1 MQALKVSS
9 PVTPKSVESS
19 CDLSDLSTD
28 MTTPTKGTRRR
39 SITPQR
45 QQFSNRRSPA
55 AASLADPRHML
66 TFDERS
72 WSALSRQ
79 RSTEGKSSEQFL
91 QKTVIVRVRPFTG
104 EEKTI
109 PRRILSAP
117 AADRV
122 LIVNPRSFQAE
133 PDTIAAAAMLAN
145 NPEWAKDF
153 RFSHCLWSMDDGN
166 MKLPEPLKFADQE
179 EVFRIVGKPIVVHVL
194 QGISAAC
201 FAYGHTGSGKT
212 YTMFG
217 DQESTDETKE
227 GLIPRVLKGVLED
240 MEPETKLASRF
251 TISFLE
257 IYNERIH
264 DLLRVE
270 EENVQL
276 RVREHP
282 SIGTYVENLTK
293 VEIRSDEEVMSLLA
307 EGLSRRST
315 SANSRNLLSS
325 RSHALVTLEITPLD
339 DADTS
344 YTPLNGVVPI
354 SPLAKDVEVPTKKYE
369 AVRLQLIDLAGS
381 EKDVARDGSESP
393 KPISRS
399 NSSQKS
405 FRFEDKGDK
414 NELRLIRKS
423 LSTLGYIIKALSKDG
438 STKGLPFRD
447 SLLTWLLK
455 DAITNGKCHT
465 TMVSTVSPSHLC
477 YDETL
482 ATLKYAQ
489 RLSMVNRSGNEVK
502 WADQLV
508 TENGLNNLK
517 KLQEDLGAN
526 KKGTEAA
533 RVLLKQTVNDPQ
545 QSDDHLVL
553 LIGNIALQDSRKHL
567 VV

>member
-1 MQALKVSS
+1 MRAATSSS
-9 PVTPKSVESS
+9 PVSASAESLS
-19 CDLSDLSTD
+19 PLELSDISSD
-28 MTTPTKGTRRR
+28 PATPAKGGRKR

-45 QQFSNRRSPA
+45 QQFSSRRSPSS
-55 AASLADPRHML
+55 ASLADPRHML

-72 WSALSRQ
+72 WSILSRQ
-79 RSTEGKSSEQFL
+79 QSSEGKASDGFL
-91 QKTVIVRVRPFTG
+91 QKTVVVRVRPFTG
-104 EEKTI
+104 EEKSL

-122 LIVNPRSFQAE
+122 LIVNPRSFHAD

-153 RFSHCLWSMDDGN
+153 RFSHCLWSLDDQK

-179 EVFRIVGKPIVVHVL
+179 EVFRIVGTPIVENVL
-194 QGISAAC
+194 RGVSAAC

-217 DQESTDETKE
+217 AQGSSDEASE
-227 GLIPRVLKGVLED
+227 GLIPRILRAVLED

-251 TISFLE
+251 TLSFLE

-264 DLLRVE
+264 DLLRVDE
-270 EENVQL
+270 EKGQL

-282 SIGTYVENLTK
+282 AIGTYVENLTK
-293 VEIRSDEEVMSLLA
+293 VEIRTDEEVRSLLA

-315 SANSRNLLSS
+315 SASSRNLYSS
-325 RSHALVTLEITPLD
+325 RSHALVTLEITPND
-339 DADTS
+339 DAETS
-344 YTPLNGVVPI
+344 YAPANGVVPI
-354 SPLAKDVEVPTKKYE
+354 SPLAKDVEVPTKRYE
-369 AVRLQLIDLAGS
+369 SVRVQLIDLAGS
-381 EKDVARDGSESP
+381 EKDVLRDGSESP
-393 KPISRS
+393 KPVSRS
-399 NSSQKS
+399 NSAQKS
-405 FRFEDKGDK
+405 FKFEDTGDK
-414 NELRLIRKS
+414 NESRLIRKS
-423 LSTLGYIIKALSKDG
+423 LSTLGYIIKALSKGG
-438 STKGLPFRD
+438 SSKGLPFRD

-455 DAITNGKCHT
+455 DALTNGKCHT
-465 TMVSTVSPSHLC
+465 TMVSTVSPSHIC

-489 RLSMVNRSGNEVK
+489 RLSMINRSANEVK

-508 TENGLNNLK
+508 TDNGLEDVK
-517 KLQEDLGAN
+517 KLQAELGAN

-545 QSDDHLVL
+545 QSNDKDEFIL
-553 LIGNIALQDSRKHL
+553 
-567 VV
+567 